1 MKHILIDIETLG
13 TKPFSPLISI
23 GAVEFKPEEGQTLGR
38 EFYQVVSLSETIT
51 SSLTMDVDT
60 LKWWMQQ
67 SDKAREVF
75 KEPGQSL
82 QSTLLMLSQFIT
94 QIANG
99 EDFRVWSRGRLDF
112 EVLENNF
119 RRKFISI
126 PWKYNQIRDSRTFIE
141 ELKDY
146 CPCFQEINDNEHNA
160 LSDATFE
167 ALNIMHIM
175 SYLRKI

>member
-1 MKHILIDIETLG
+1 MKHILIDIESLG
-13 TKPFSPLISI
+13 TNYYSPVLSI
-23 GAVEFKPEEGQTLGR
+23 GAVEFKPEENQSLGK
-38 EFYQVVSLSETIT
+38 EFYQVVSLSDSM
-51 SSLTMDVDT
+51 SSAIVSADT

-75 KEPGQSL
+75 KEAGQPL
-82 QSTLLMLSQFIT
+82 QSVLLMLSQFIT
-94 QIANG
+94 QTANG
-99 EDFRVWSRGRLDF
+99 EDFRVWSKGKLDF
-112 EVLENNF
+112 DILETNF
-119 RRKFISI
+119 KLCAVTI

>member
-13 TKPFSPLISI
+13 RESFAPLVSI

-38 EFYQVVSLSETIT
+38 EFYQVVSLSETVN
-51 SSLTMDVDT
+51 SSFMVDVET
-60 LKWWMQQ
+60 IKWWMQQ

-75 KEPGQSL
+75 KESGQSL

-119 RRKFISI
+119 RRKSISI

-160 LSDATFE
+160 LSDAAFE
-167 ALNIMHIM
+167 ALHVMHIM